1 MDEVS
6 ELISDLDEINQRQA
20 KLIDR
25 LFSLLIQHIQVE
37 EIESEIQ
44 EMKAVGKI
52 ASKWEP

>member
-1 MDEVS
+1 MDKVS
-6 ELISDLDEINQRQA
+6 ELISDLNEINQRQA

-44 EMKAVGKI
+44 EMKAVSEI

>member
-6 ELISDLDEINQRQA
+6 ELISDLNEINQRQA

-44 EMKAVGKI
+44 EIKAVSEI

>member
-1 MDEVS
+1 MDKVS
-6 ELISDLDEINQRQA
+6 ELISDLNEINQRQA

-44 EMKAVGKI
+44 EMKAVSKI

>member
-37 EIESEIQ
+37 EIESDIQ
-44 EMKAVGKI
+44 EMKAVSEI

>member
-25 LFSLLIQHIQVE
+25 LFSLLIQHIQAE

-44 EMKAVGKI
+44 EMKAVSEI

>member
-37 EIESEIQ
+37 DIENEIQ
-44 EMKAVGKI
+44 EMKAVTEI

>member
-37 EIESEIQ
+37 DIENEIQ
-44 EMKAVGKI
+44 EMKAVSEI

>member
-20 KLIDR
+20 RLIDR

-37 EIESEIQ
+37 DIENEIQ
-44 EMKAVGKI
+44 EMKAVSKI

>member
-44 EMKAVGKI
+44 EMKAVSEI

>member
-6 ELISDLDEINQRQA
+6 ELISDLDEISQRQA

-44 EMKAVGKI
+44 EMKAVSEI

>member
-37 EIESEIQ
+37 EIENEIQ
-44 EMKAVGKI
+44 EMKAVSQI

>member
-37 EIESEIQ
+37 DIENEIQ
-44 EMKAVGKI
+44 EMKAVSKI

>member
-1 MDEVS
+1 MGEVS

-37 EIESEIQ
+37 DIENEIQ
-44 EMKAVGKI
+44 EMKAVSEI